1 MDFNTNNQG
10 YSGSS
15 SQSAGGGMAGWLVSH
30 NIVQSEAAANLILIA
45 FIIVGFCITG
55 YVMYTHFF

>member
-10 YSGSS
+10 YSENDSEAEV
-15 SQSAGGGMAGWLVSH
+15 QGMAGWLMSH
-30 NIVQSEAAANLILIA
+30 NIVQSEAAANLILIV
-45 FIIVGFCITG
+45 FIIIGFSITG